1 MVATHPG
8 GLDLYPDPTTR
19 APKRPH
25 APGYPC
31 SSVKGHEKGAT
42 AVEYGL
48 LVGLV
53 ALVLVGSLVFLDG
66 PMDALVTKIT
76 NAINGTTVP
85 PVTT

>member
-1 MVATHPG
+1 MLPLFITIQTFST
-8 GLDLYPDPTTR
+8 DTFER
-19 APKRPH
+19 IE
-25 APGYPC
+25 
-31 SSVKGHEKGAT
+31 SNEKGAT